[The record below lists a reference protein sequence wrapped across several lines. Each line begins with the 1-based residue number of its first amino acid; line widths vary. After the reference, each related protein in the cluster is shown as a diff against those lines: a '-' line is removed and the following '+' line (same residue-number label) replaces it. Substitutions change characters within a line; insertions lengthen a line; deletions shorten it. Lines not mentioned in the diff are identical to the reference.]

1 VGARRFELLI
11 FRTAGRMGLG
21 YLVLCMQSI
30 IPPSQEAG
38 PLHFQAASNTS
49 TFKALASS
57 WANFPGQL

>member
-1 VGARRFELLI
+1 MGARRFELLI

-38 PLHFQAASNTS
+38 PLHFQAVSNT
-49 TFKALASS
+49 
-57 WANFPGQL
+57 